1 MTEPSQLDL
10 IPHPERGIQPQ
21 SAPLSENPAVVYLS
35 GLPSERSR
43 RVMRESLD
51 IVAQMLSGGRADA
64 LALEWRAVGF
74 QHTAAVRAR
83 LMERY
88 SPATTNRILSALRG
102 TLKAAWRLGQISAED
117 YQKARD
123 IENVKGETLPAGRE
137 LGVGEL
143 HALVAACKAD
153 KRDGQLSAA
162 GARDA
167 AIIGVLYMCG
177 LRRAEIVSL
186 DLSDLDLA
194 SGKLSVRSG
203 KGRKGRTAYVREG
216 ALRALQAW
224 LVLRGDGAG
233 ALFMPVLKNDRV
245 AQRRMTSQAIYNLL
259 QKRAVQAGV
268 SDFSPHDLR
277 RTFVSDLLDRGAD
290 IALVAKL
297 AGHQDVKTTARYDRR
312 PEESKRRAAELL
324 HFPF

>member
-1 MTEPSQLDL
+1 MDDMTPLELLPDG
-10 IPHPERGIQPQ
+10 ERQIQPE
-21 SAPLSENPAVVYLS
+21 STPLSQNPAVVYLS
-35 GLPSERSR
+35 SLPSERSR
-43 RVMRESLD
+43 RVMRESLNR
-51 IVAQMLSGGRADA
+51 VAQLLSGGRAD
-64 LALEWRAVGF
+64 LLTLEWRAVGF
-74 QHTAAVRAR
+74 QHTAAVRAL

-88 SPATTNRILSALRG
+88 SPATVNRILSALRG
-102 TLKAAWRLGQISAED
+102 TLKAAWRLGLISADD

-137 LGVGEL
+137 LVMGEIF
-143 HALVAACKAD
+143 ALVSACKAD
-153 KRDGQLSAA
+153 TREGQMSAA

-186 DLSDLDLA
+186 DIGDLDLA

-203 KGRKGRTAYVREG
+203 KGRKGRTVYVREG

-224 LVLRGDGAG
+224 LAVRGDSAG

-245 AQRRMTSQAIYNLL
+245 SRRRMTSQAIYNLL
-259 QKRAVQAGV
+259 QKRATEAGV